1 MLNFLFFLFFF
12 IYIFSLDWNVENETM
27 IFVIYINSQ
36 YLTLTVYF
44 ILINNSI
51 NYYYITYIKV
61 IIIIRYSSLQIRVIF

>member
-12 IYIFSLDWNVENETM
+12 IFIFSLDWNVENETM

-61 IIIIRYSSLQIRVIF
+61 IVIVSSCCLQIRVIF